1 MYIQLY
7 NVGIQNVPTTQ
18 PDLPFRWS
26 EVTKGKFWN
35 LTLSK
40 LHKYLFWNTLRY
52 AKYPCP
58 WVENCQN
65 ARGCFS
71 TGDCSVHSLSTDFI
85 GPYHGFALI
94 RTSDIIFLLDLSI
107 IRCFMKFFFKFERVL
122 LATRGCPRT
131 LKTPNSPPL
140 PMSVFI
146 NWSCS
151 DPFDFWSL
159 NCGTGLKTVCKTP
172 EGTFGGFR
180 TFCFWWFVI
189 SVQYQ

>member
-1 MYIQLY
+1 MLFSLMMKRSLFLLIF
-7 NVGIQNVPTTQ
+7 NHSRGTWHAWHFPT
-18 PDLPFRWS
+18 
-26 EVTKGKFWN
+26 
-35 LTLSK
+35 
-40 LHKYLFWNTLRY
+40 
-52 AKYPCP
+52 

-140 PMSVFI
+140 LS
-146 NWSCS
+146 NLRDGLSC
-151 DPFDFWSL
+151 PRTEARRAITR
-159 NCGTGLKTVCKTP
+159 NAYNTKQIHCK
-172 EGTFGGFR
+172 R
-180 TFCFWWFVI
+180 TLLI
-189 SVQYQ
+189 